1 MGKHVFQPFDHN
13 VLAIDPFTVGVTRP
27 ALLVTGH
34 EGEKCN
40 AMTIGWGTAGRIW
53 NTDAGVIFVRGS
65 RYSKELLDKYDSFS
79 VTFFRKTK
87 TNDLMLKYFGTASG
101 RDEDKLK
108 TSHMEVDYFKGT
120 PYIDEGELVAI
131 LKKISVTEMKA
142 EDFADKE
149 ILEKFYTNGHDK
161 DDFHYIVCGS
171 ILQLMAR

>member
-1 MGKHVFQPFDHN
+1 
-13 VLAIDPFTVGVTRP
+13 
-27 ALLVTGH
+27 
-34 EGEKCN
+34 
-40 AMTIGWGTAGRIW
+40 
-53 NTDAGVIFVRGS
+53 
-65 RYSKELLDKYDSFS
+65 
-79 VTFFRKTK
+79 
-87 TNDLMLKYFGTASG
+87 MLKYFGTASG